1 MIEKN
6 TFADKLFLSE
16 KFSDFNLFFM
26 WKMYPPTCPPLS
38 GKRITPLFPS
48 NQTLKVEVFSSL
60 PLSENLVGGSTFQQK
75 GGRGGCTLCIMLS
88 CITIRVL
95 LLIKLLQ
102 AALKLRLLENFCLLN
117 LKERG
122 EDQDHFS
129 LRGKT

>member
-1 MIEKN
+1 MLINFFCQKNFQILIYFLCEKC
-6 TFADKLFLSE
+6 TH
-16 KFSDFNLFFM
+16 
-26 WKMYPPTCPPLS
+26 PPAPPLS